1 MRIYLF
7 FLLLL
12 LNQNTPLNQ
21 EFSNDELFRKGNA
34 LYKEGKYEDA
44 IEQYRKIIDGGIL
57 NGNLFYNLGNAYFRK
72 GKIGYAILYY
82 KKALKFLPRDRE
94 LNENLRFVRSYTQD
108 RIEEEKPPFLIFILY
123 VLLKYISLKELAV
136 FVSIIFSI
144 TIICSMFFILKKS
157 FVLIKNLT
165 ISLVVILLFS
175 GFLLFSK
182 LRTVDPKMGIVLVD
196 VVDVKS
202 APSDDATLEFII
214 HEGTELFILESTKE
228 WVKIKLKDGK
238 TGWLTANAFGQI

>member
-82 KKALKFLPRDRE
+82 EKALKFLPRDRE
-94 LNENLRFVRSYTQD
+94 LNENLR
-108 RIEEEKPPFLIFILY
+108 
-123 VLLKYISLKELAV
+123 
-136 FVSIIFSI
+136 
-144 TIICSMFFILKKS
+144 
-157 FVLIKNLT
+157 
-165 ISLVVILLFS
+165 
-175 GFLLFSK
+175 
-182 LRTVDPKMGIVLVD
+182 
-196 VVDVKS
+196 
-202 APSDDATLEFII
+202 
-214 HEGTELFILESTKE
+214 
-228 WVKIKLKDGK
+228 
-238 TGWLTANAFGQI
+238 